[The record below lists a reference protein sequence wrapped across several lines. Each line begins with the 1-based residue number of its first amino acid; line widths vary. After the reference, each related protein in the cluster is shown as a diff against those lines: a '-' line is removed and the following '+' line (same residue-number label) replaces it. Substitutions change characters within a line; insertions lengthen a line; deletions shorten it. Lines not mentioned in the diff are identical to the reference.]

1 MIKKIKNYFVQDA
14 KNGGKVFSLLYSGII
29 ISLLAF
35 VAYLIPF
42 HFLKDISDQEQLS
55 SDSEESEVRKEGLAA
70 FGKFIKD
77 KGVDEDLTSIV
88 GELVDEDLVDS
99 VKNTITT
106 VVDEDKVRESF
117 EQLRDISRRDR

>member
-1 MIKKIKNYFVQDA
+1 MIKKIKNYFIQDA
-14 KNGGKVFSLLYSGII
+14 KNGGKVFSLLYSGLV

-42 HFLKDISDQEQLS
+42 HFLKNISDQDQLS
-55 SDSEESEVRKEGLAA
+55 SHPEEQEPPKEGLAA

-77 KGVDEDLTSIV
+77 GNVDEDLTSIV
-88 GELVDEDLVDS
+88 GEFVDGDLVDS

-117 EQLRDISRRDR
+117 EQLREISRPDR

>member
-1 MIKKIKNYFVQDA
+1 MIKRIKNYFVQDA

-29 ISLLAF
+29 ICLLAF

-42 HFLKDISDQEQLS
+42 HFLKNISDQEQLS
-55 SDSEESEVRKEGLAA
+55 SDSGEAEAREEGLAA
-70 FGKFIKD
+70 FGKFIKN